1 MRGSAAGMSGC
12 GLRFLWGTKGALML
26 TSIVAGLAAG
36 GAYALIG
43 VCLVFTY
50 RLVSVVNFTGAAI
63 GATGTF
69 AMVMLNEWGLGLPQS
84 ILIGLLCGTLTAALL
99 GAVMMKWFSGAPPQ
113 TKAAV
118 TVALLVGMVALG
130 LRITGGQHPRPFPDL
145 VPGPA
150 FTLAGVVVTRA
161 ALVTIT
167 LAAVFTLAAN
177 LFLNRTRTG
186 LKLRALAERP
196 MTAELMGIPT
206 RRLSI
211 GVWAVAGLAT
221 TLALM
226 IIAPQRAPNFLTFS
240 MLVVPAFAAALIG
253 GFRSF
258 WLTMFGGIALG
269 LLEGLAASLSALQQ
283 FRSAVPFLII
293 LAVLLWSQRKARW
306 DEAR

>member
-1 MRGSAAGMSGC
+1 M
-12 GLRFLWGTKGALML
+12 F

-50 RLVSVVNFTGAAI
+50 RLVSIVNFAGAATGAV
-63 GATGTF
+63 GAF
-69 AMVMLNEWGLGLPQS
+69 AMAMLYDGGVPLAVSVLAGLAA
-84 ILIGLLCGTLTAALL
+84 GTLTAGLV
-99 GAVMMKWFSGAPPQ
+99 GAVMMRWFADASAQ

-118 TVALLVGMVALG
+118 TVALLVGIIALG
-130 LRITGGQHPRPFPDL
+130 LRVTGGQRPRPFPEL
-145 VPGPA
+145 IPGSA
-150 FTLAGVVVTRA
+150 FSFAGVVITYS

-167 LAAVFTLAAN
+167 LAVTFTIFGTW
-177 LFLNRTRTG
+177 FLNQTRTG
-186 LKLRALAERP
+186 LKLRAMSERP
-196 MTAELMGIPT
+196 MTAELTGIPART
-206 RRLSI
+206 LSVS
-211 GVWAVAGLAT
+211 VWAAAGLAT

-253 GFRSF
+253 SFRSF
-258 WLTMFGGIALG
+258 WLTLWGGIALG
-269 LLEGLAASLSALQQ
+269 LLEGLAASLVWLQQ
-283 FRSAVPFLII
+283 FRSAVPFAII

>member
-1 MRGSAAGMSGC
+1 
-12 GLRFLWGTKGALML
+12 ML
-26 TSIVAGLAAG
+26 TSIIAGLAAG
-36 GAYALIG
+36 GAYALLG

-50 RLVSVVNFTGAAI
+50 RLVSVVNFTGSAI

-69 AMVMLNEWGLGLPQS
+69 AMVMSHEVGVNLPLAILAGLAV
-84 ILIGLLCGTLTAALL
+84 GTITAALL

-145 VPGPA
+145 VPGAA

-167 LAAVFTLAAN
+167 LAFLFTIAATA
-177 LFLNRTRTG
+177 FLNKTRTG

-211 GVWAVAGLAT
+211 SVWAVAGLAT

-226 IIAPQRAPNFLTFS
+226 IIAPQRAPNFMTFS

-253 GFRSF
+253 SFRSF
-258 WLTMFGGIALG
+258 WLTLIGGICLG
-269 LLEGLAASLSALQQ
+269 LLEGMAAGLSALAQ

-293 LAVLLWSQRKARW
+293 LAVLLWSQRRARW

>member
-1 MRGSAAGMSGC
+1 
-12 GLRFLWGTKGALML
+12 ML
-26 TSIVAGLAAG
+26 TSIIAGLAAG
-36 GAYALIG
+36 GAYALLG

-69 AMVMLNEWGLGLPQS
+69 AMVMSHEVGVNLPLAILAGLAA
-84 ILIGLLCGTLTAALL
+84 GTITAALL

-145 VPGPA
+145 VPGAA

-167 LAAVFTLAAN
+167 LAFLFTIAATA
-177 LFLNRTRTG
+177 FLNKTRTG

-211 GVWAVAGLAT
+211 SVWAVAGLAT
-221 TLALM
+221 TVALM
-226 IIAPQRAPNFLTFS
+226 IIAPQRAPNFMTFS

-253 GFRSF
+253 SFRSF
-258 WLTMFGGIALG
+258 WLTLIGGICLG
-269 LLEGLAASLSALQQ
+269 LLEGMAAGLSALAQ

-293 LAVLLWSQRKARW
+293 LAVLLWSQRRARW

>member
-1 MRGSAAGMSGC
+1 
-12 GLRFLWGTKGALML
+12 ML
-26 TSIVAGLAAG
+26 TSIIAGLAAG

-69 AMVMLNEWGLGLPQS
+69 AMVMALEWGTNLPLAIVFGLAV
-84 ILIGLLCGTLTAALL
+84 GTVAAALL

-130 LRITGGQHPRPFPDL
+130 LRVTGGQHPRPFPDL
-145 VPGPA
+145 IPGPA
-150 FTLAGVVVTRA
+150 FTFAGVVVTRA

-167 LAAVFTLAAN
+167 LALVFTVTATA
-177 LFLNRTRTG
+177 FLNKTRTG

-211 GVWAVAGLAT
+211 GVWAVTGLAT

-226 IIAPQRAPNFLTFS
+226 IIAPQRAPNFMTFS

-253 GFRSF
+253 SFRSF
-258 WLTMFGGIALG
+258 WLTLIGGISLG
-269 LLEGLAASLSALQQ
+269 LLEGLAAGLSALAQ
-283 FRSAVPFLII
+283 FRSAVPFLAI

>member
-1 MRGSAAGMSGC
+1 M
-12 GLRFLWGTKGALML
+12 F

-36 GAYALIG
+36 GAYALLG

-69 AMVMLNEWGLGLPQS
+69 AMVMTHEWGLDLPLAIMVGLAV
-84 ILIGLLCGTLTAALL
+84 GTITAALL

-145 VPGPA
+145 VPGAA
-150 FTLAGVVVTRA
+150 FSLAGVVVTRA

-167 LAAVFTLAAN
+167 LALLFTVVATA
-177 LFLNRTRTG
+177 FLNKTRTG

-211 GVWAVAGLAT
+211 GVWAVMGLTT

-226 IIAPQRAPNFLTFS
+226 IIAPQRAPNFMTFS

-253 GFRSF
+253 SFRSF
-258 WLTMFGGIALG
+258 WLTLIGGICLG
-269 LLEGLAASLSALQQ
+269 LLEGMAAGLSALAQ

>member
-1 MRGSAAGMSGC
+1 M
-12 GLRFLWGTKGALML
+12 F

-50 RLVSVVNFTGAAI
+50 RLVSIVNFTGAAI

-69 AMVMLNEWGLGLPQS
+69 AMVMLFEAGFSLPVSVGTGLA
-84 ILIGLLCGTLTAALL
+84 CGTATAALL
-99 GAVMMKWFSGAPPQ
+99 GAVMVRWFADAPAQ

-118 TVALLVGMVALG
+118 TVALLVGMIALG
-130 LRITGGQHPRPFPDL
+130 LRLTGGQHPRPFPDL
-145 VPGPA
+145 IPGAA
-150 FTLAGVVVTRA
+150 FSFAGVVITRA
-161 ALVTIT
+161 AVVTIA
-167 LAAVFTLAAN
+167 LALLFTIGGT

-186 LKLRALAERP
+186 LKLRAMSERP
-196 MTAELMGIPT
+196 MTAELAGIPA
-206 RRLSI
+206 RRLSV

-253 GFRSF
+253 SFRSF
-258 WLTMFGGIALG
+258 WLTLAGGIGLG
-269 LLEGLAASLSALQQ
+269 LLEGLAAGLTWLQQ
-283 FRSAVPFLII
+283 FRSAVPFLMI
-293 LAVLLWSQRKARW
+293 LLVLLWSQRKARW

>member
-1 MRGSAAGMSGC
+1 
-12 GLRFLWGTKGALML
+12 ML

-36 GAYALIG
+36 GAYALLG

-69 AMVMLNEWGLGLPQS
+69 AMVMSHEVGVNLPLAIMAGLAV
-84 ILIGLLCGTLTAALL
+84 GTITAALL

-145 VPGPA
+145 VPGAA

-167 LAAVFTLAAN
+167 LAFLFTIAATA
-177 LFLNRTRTG
+177 FLNKTRTG

-211 GVWAVAGLAT
+211 SVWAVAGLAT

-226 IIAPQRAPNFLTFS
+226 IIAPQRAPNFMTFS

-253 GFRSF
+253 SFRSF
-258 WLTMFGGIALG
+258 WLTLIGGICLG
-269 LLEGLAASLSALQQ
+269 LLEGMAAGLSALAQ

-293 LAVLLWSQRKARW
+293 LAVLLWSQRRARW

>member
-1 MRGSAAGMSGC
+1 M
-12 GLRFLWGTKGALML
+12 F

-36 GAYALIG
+36 GAYARLG

-69 AMVMLNEWGLGLPQS
+69 AMVMTHEWGLDLPLAILAGLTV
-84 ILIGLLCGTLTAALL
+84 GTITAALL

-145 VPGPA
+145 VPGAA
-150 FTLAGVVVTRA
+150 FSLAGVVVTRA

-167 LAAVFTLAAN
+167 LALLFTVVATA
-177 LFLNRTRTG
+177 FLNKTRTG

-211 GVWAVAGLAT
+211 GVWAVMGLTT

-226 IIAPQRAPNFLTFS
+226 IIAPQRAPNFMTFS

-253 GFRSF
+253 SFRSF
-258 WLTMFGGIALG
+258 WLTLIGGICLG
-269 LLEGLAASLSALQQ
+269 LLEGMAAGLSALAQ

>member
-1 MRGSAAGMSGC
+1 M
-12 GLRFLWGTKGALML
+12 F
-26 TSIVAGLAAG
+26 TSTVAGLAAG

-63 GATGTF
+63 GAAGTF
-69 AMVMLNEWGLGLPQS
+69 AMVMLREAEFPLPICILVGLAF
-84 ILIGLLCGTLTAALL
+84 GTLTAILL
-99 GAVMMKWFSGAPPQ
+99 GGVMMKWFAGAPAQ

-118 TVALLVGMVALG
+118 TVALLVGMIALG

-150 FTLAGVVVTRA
+150 FTLADVVITRA
-161 ALVTIT
+161 ALVTIS
-167 LAAVFTLAAN
+167 LAFIFTIAATQ
-177 LFLNRTRTG
+177 FLNHTRMG
-186 LKLRALAERP
+186 LQLRALSERP
-196 MTAELMGIPT
+196 MTAELIGIPV

-221 TLALM
+221 TIALM

-258 WLTMFGGIALG
+258 WLTLSGGIALG
-269 LLEGLAASLSALQQ
+269 LLEGMAAGLSALAQ

-293 LAVLLWSQRKARW
+293 LAVLLWSQRRARW

>member
-1 MRGSAAGMSGC
+1 
-12 GLRFLWGTKGALML
+12 ML
-26 TSIVAGLAAG
+26 TSIIAGLAAG
-36 GAYALIG
+36 GAYALLG

-69 AMVMLNEWGLGLPQS
+69 AMVMSHEVGVNLPPAILAGLAV
-84 ILIGLLCGTLTAALL
+84 GTITAALL

-145 VPGPA
+145 VPGAA
-150 FTLAGVVVTRA
+150 FTMAGVVVTRA

-167 LAAVFTLAAN
+167 LAFLFTIAATA
-177 LFLNRTRTG
+177 FLNKTRTG

-211 GVWAVAGLAT
+211 SVWAVAGLAT

-226 IIAPQRAPNFLTFS
+226 IIAPQRAPNFMTFS
-240 MLVVPAFAAALIG
+240 MLVVPAFAAALFG
-253 GFRSF
+253 SFRSF
-258 WLTMFGGIALG
+258 WLTLIGGICLG
-269 LLEGLAASLSALQQ
+269 LLEGMAAGLSALAQ

-293 LAVLLWSQRKARW
+293 LAVLLWSQRRARW

>member
-1 MRGSAAGMSGC
+1 
-12 GLRFLWGTKGALML
+12 ML

-36 GAYALIG
+36 GAYALLG
-43 VCLVFTY
+43 VCMVFTY
-50 RLVSVVNFTGAAI
+50 RLVAVVNFTGAAI
-63 GATGTF
+63 GATGVF
-69 AMVMLNEWGLGLPQS
+69 AMVMLHERGLGLPLAVLAG
-84 ILIGLLCGTLTAALL
+84 LIAGTITAALL
-99 GAVMMKWFSGAPPQ
+99 GAVMMRWFSGAPAQ

-145 VPGPA
+145 IPGAA
-150 FTLAGVVVTRA
+150 FSLAGVVVTRA

-167 LAAVFTLAAN
+167 LAALFAVAATT
-177 LFLNRTRTG
+177 FLNKTRTG

-206 RRLSI
+206 RKLSI

-226 IIAPQRAPNFLTFS
+226 IIAPQRAPNFMTFS

-253 GFRSF
+253 NFRSF
-258 WLTMFGGIALG
+258 WLTLVGGISLG
-269 LLEGLAASLSALQQ
+269 LLEGMAAGLSALAQ